1 MRPFSATIPQV
12 GSRSIQY
19 CSKPSRSEVDFC
31 MISRRRT
38 GLSTSS
44 RSWVLGFFLLL
55 SVVVFFGH
63 FTALL
68 RAQEVPGLRGIRD
81 TRGLLLLSS
90 TGADNRMHVLEH
102 SQNLK
107 EWSEAARTLGGFES
121 FPAPDPTRTEGFY
134 RIRSRALEAS
144 DDWKNQVHLPDDA
157 FLTGSGDAA
166 GGGFRWVK
174 FTLRL
179 DKPGLVYFQDSGRQP
194 FHYGFIRSRLPDF
207 QGMSPQEIDA
217 VSLSTNG
224 QRLVL
229 GTVLLPL
236 DASFREVGLQ
246 ILGQEPIPMSRVVD
260 WLTQVRSAMALPTG
274 WSVQYV
280 PTLEQGSLTMTDQN
294 LLDGAGFPVA
304 PLSRWIRQD
313 EVYARGWA
321 HGRIRAVPS
330 AEIRNAFITGK
341 LRPDDILLTDAVPA
355 EIPVL
360 AGVITTSP
368 ATPNSHV
375 AILSQS
381 FGIPFVHVSDTNRQA
396 ELHSWDG
403 QEVILVAGPEAGS
416 DLIRTLNV
424 EGFLTPTQRSLLANA
439 KTPVRLSVTPME
451 RLGRIHA
458 SVEDLLPRDIRH
470 VGGKAANFATL
481 RRSVPNHV
489 PRPSLA
495 FTFDLWMDFLE
506 QVLPDGR
513 TLRSALAE
521 RLKGHSYPP
530 DMIRLASDLAAIRSL
545 IKDTCDFSE
554 SQKRSILDA
563 LKPLQPRGKLRFRS
577 STNVE
582 DSEQFTG
589 AGLYDSYSGCL
600 LDDLDGDTDG
610 PSLCD
615 PSEPAERGVFRALR
629 RVFASFY
636 NDNAVLERLRHGVN
650 ETSVGMAVLVH
661 PSFPDEIEWANGVA
675 TLQVTNAGSSAS
687 MAYQGELVLQPGA
700 ESVANP
706 DPRAQPEVVTIRKAA
721 GSAAVFQLS
730 RRANRIPRGD
740 TVLEWTQGYSA
751 LAELLESAAV
761 EFARVRPAQGQ
772 HRIDVEFKKVAP
784 GILVLKQIREIP
796 SNPSSS
802 RPPPFVLSEAA
813 AFEVFQ
819 HHGKELFSNHRLK
832 SIWRFPN
839 LVFAGESS
847 GSSGSGLDVLV
858 DLTYHDGQAIRR
870 RSGRI
875 GSFPQAKITASDKTV
890 TYQWVWTEGD
900 LKGAYKVT
908 ASFPTAPISGRPVVW
923 ADALQVDLSCLYDS
937 NQPLF
942 DPNGNVKTVKSE
954 KTRLVP
960 LSRITTGSLA
970 RQRQIDSGS
979 IRIAMDYSLA
989 LLKFGHP
996 GIGIYDTKSYPL
1008 VRWYGTTLTGLTS
1021 EPFRLTGA
1029 FSQTYDSIRHNF
1041 SETFLFEPGLDPE
1054 VSPGILAELRAA
1066 NVRRIRVDLGF
1077 FEGGTVWIQGWDGKL
1092 RRAR

>member
-1 MRPFSATIPQV
+1 
-12 GSRSIQY
+12 
-19 CSKPSRSEVDFC
+19 
-31 MISRRRT
+31 MISRVPL
-38 GLSTSS
+38 GPSTLG
-44 RSWVLGFFLLL
+44 RFWVLSLIPLLMVAL
-55 SVVVFFGH
+55 ISGH
-63 FTALL
+63 PAELL
-68 RAQEVPGLRGIRD
+68 QAQEVPGLRGFRD
-81 TRGLLLLSS
+81 TRGILRLSS

-107 EWSEAARTLGGFES
+107 QWSEAARTLGGFES
-121 FPAPDPTRTEGFY
+121 FPAPDLTRTEGFY

-194 FHYGFIRSRLPDF
+194 FHYGFIRSRFPDF

-217 VSLSTNG
+217 VSLRASG

-229 GTVLLPL
+229 GAVLLPL
-236 DASFREVGLQ
+236 DTSFREVGLQ

-280 PTLEQGSLTMTDQN
+280 PTLEQGSLTMTEQN

-313 EVYARGWA
+313 EVYAKGWA

-341 LRPDDILLTDAVPA
+341 LRPDDILLTEAVPA

-403 QEVILVAGPEAGS
+403 QEAILVAGPEAGS

-424 EGFLTPTQRSLLANA
+424 EGFLTPAQRSLLANA

-458 SVEDLLPRDIRH
+458 SVEDLLPRDIRY
-470 VGGKAANFATL
+470 VGGKSANFAAL
-481 RRSVPNHV
+481 IRSVPNHV
-489 PRPSLA
+489 PGPSLA

-530 DMIRLASDLAAIRSL
+530 DMGRLASDLAAIRSL

-554 SQKRSILDA
+554 SQKRSILEA

-582 DSEQFTG
+582 DSEQFSG

-675 TLQVTNAGSSAS
+675 TLQVTNAESSAS

-706 DPRAQPEVVTIRKAA
+706 DPRAQPEVVTITKAA
-721 GSAAVFQLS
+721 GSAAVFQLA
-730 RRANRIPRGD
+730 RRANRIPRGG
-740 TVLEWTQGYSA
+740 TVLEWTRGYSS
-751 LAELLESAAV
+751 LAELLESAAQ
-761 EFARVRPAQGQ
+761 EFARVRPAQGH
-772 HRIDVEFKKVAP
+772 HRIDVEFKKIAP

-796 SNPSSS
+796 SNPSSG
-802 RPPPFVLSEAA
+802 RPPPFALSESA

-819 HHGKELFSNHRLK
+819 HHGKDLFSNHRLK
-832 SIWRFPN
+832 SLWRFPN
-839 LVFAGESS
+839 LVFAGESG

-875 GSFPQAKITASDKTV
+875 GSFPKATITTSDKTV

-900 LKGAYKVT
+900 LKGTYKVI
-908 ASFPTAPISGRPVVW
+908 ASFPTAPIPGRPLVW

-970 RQRQIDSGS
+970 RQRQIDTGS
-979 IRIAMDYSLA
+979 IQIAMDYTLA
-989 LLKFGHP
+989 FLKFGHP

-1008 VRWYGTTLTGLTS
+1008 VDWNGTTLTGLAS
-1021 EPFRLTGA
+1021 EPVRLTGA

-1041 SETFLFEPGLDPE
+1041 SETFLFEPGLDPQ
-1054 VSPGILAELRAA
+1054 VSPELQAELRAA

>member
-1 MRPFSATIPQV
+1 
-12 GSRSIQY
+12 
-19 CSKPSRSEVDFC
+19 
-31 MISRRRT
+31 MISRVPLGPSTLGRFW
-38 GLSTSS
+38 GLS
-44 RSWVLGFFLLL
+44 LIPLLMVAL
-55 SVVVFFGH
+55 ISGH
-63 FTALL
+63 PAELL
-68 RAQEVPGLRGIRD
+68 QAQEVPGLRGIRD
-81 TRGLLLLSS
+81 TRGILLLSS

-107 EWSEAARTLGGFES
+107 QWSEAARTLGGFES

-179 DKPGLVYFQDSGRQP
+179 DQPGLVYFQDSGRQP

-217 VSLSTNG
+217 ISLRASG

-229 GTVLLPL
+229 GAVLLPL
-236 DASFREVGLQ
+236 DTSFREVGLQ

-294 LLDGAGFPVA
+294 LLNGAGFPVA

-313 EVYARGWA
+313 EVYAKGWA

-341 LRPDDILLTDAVPA
+341 LRPDDILLTEAVPA

-403 QEVILVAGPEAGS
+403 QEAILVAGPEAGS

-424 EGFLTPTQRSLLANA
+424 EGFLTPAQRSLLANA

-451 RLGRIHA
+451 RLGRIHT
-458 SVEDLLPRDIRH
+458 SVEDLLPRDIRY

-481 RRSVPNHV
+481 IRSVPNHV
-489 PRPSLA
+489 PGPSLA

-530 DMIRLASDLAAIRSL
+530 DMGRLASDLAAIRSL

-554 SQKRSILDA
+554 SKKRSILEA

-582 DSEQFTG
+582 DSEQFSG

-675 TLQVTNAGSSAS
+675 TLRVTGAESSAS
-687 MAYQGELVLQPGA
+687 MAYEGELVLQPGA

-706 DPRAQPEVVTIRKAA
+706 DPRAQPEVVTITKTA
-721 GSAAVFQLS
+721 GSTAVFQLA
-730 RRANRIPRGD
+730 RRANRIRLGG
-740 TVLEWTQGYSA
+740 TVLEWTRGYSS
-751 LAELLESAAV
+751 LAELLESAAQ

-796 SNPSSS
+796 SNPSSG
-802 RPPPFVLSEAA
+802 RLPPFALSESA

-819 HHGKELFSNHRLK
+819 HHGKDLFSNHRLK
-832 SIWRFPN
+832 SLWRFPN
-839 LVFAGESS
+839 LVFAGESG

-875 GSFPQAKITASDKTV
+875 GSFPKATITTSDKTV

-900 LKGAYKVT
+900 LKGTYKVI
-908 ASFPTAPISGRPVVW
+908 ASFPTAPIPGRPLVW

-937 NQPLF
+937 NQLLF

-970 RQRQIDSGS
+970 RQRQINSGS
-979 IRIAMDYSLA
+979 IQIAMDYTLA
-989 LLKFGHP
+989 FLKFGHP

-1008 VRWYGTTLTGLTS
+1008 VDWNGTTLTGLAS
-1021 EPFRLTGA
+1021 EPVRLTGA

-1041 SETFLFEPGLDPE
+1041 SETFLFEPGLDPQ
-1054 VSPGILAELRAA
+1054 VSPELQAELRAA

>member
-1 MRPFSATIPQV
+1 
-12 GSRSIQY
+12 
-19 CSKPSRSEVDFC
+19 

-38 GLSTSS
+38 GLSTFS

-819 HHGKELFSNHRLK
+819 HHGKDLFSNHRLK

-839 LVFAGESS
+839 LVFAGESG

-979 IRIAMDYSLA
+979 IRIATYYSLA